1 MKISIVI
8 PAHNEEKNVEKIIS
22 LLLNNFDDY
31 IKEIIIVNDCS
42 TDNTALI
49 LNKLKKKIKKIKP
62 LHRKGKNGVGN
73 AIKDGLR
80 IVDKSCDYVLLLDC
94 DFVENIKDIK
104 EMLKQVSDFDGLV
117 GSRYMKKGSLVNYP
131 TAKKIANRAFH
142 KLIHLLLRIKHVD
155 LTNNFKLYKMQI
167 VERILPLLESEGFSI
182 NAETGLYPVLLG
194 YRIKEIPVSWIGR
207 TTEMG
212 SSNFQVIK
220 AGPGYVRVLIK
231 ALIFKYFNQRGKL

>member
-8 PAHNEEKNVEKIIS
+8 PAHNEEKNIERIIN

-49 LNKLKKKIKKIKP
+49 LNKLKKTIKKIEP

-73 AIKDGLR
+73 AIRDGLR

-104 EMLKQVSDFDGLV
+104 KMLKQ
-117 GSRYMKKGSLVNYP
+117 
-131 TAKKIANRAFH
+131 A
-142 KLIHLLLRIKHVD
+142 
-155 LTNNFKLYKMQI
+155 
-167 VERILPLLESEGFSI
+167 
-182 NAETGLYPVLLG
+182 
-194 YRIKEIPVSWIGR
+194 
-207 TTEMG
+207 
-212 SSNFQVIK
+212 SNFD
-220 AGPGYVRVLIK
+220 
-231 ALIFKYFNQRGKL
+231 

>member
-8 PAHNEEKNVEKIIS
+8 PAHNEEKNIERIIN

-49 LNKLKKKIKKIKP
+49 LNKLKKTIKKIEP

-73 AIKDGLR
+73 AIRDGLR

-104 EMLKQVSDFDGLV
+104 KMLKQASNFDGLV
-117 GSRYMKKGSLVNYP
+117 GSRYIKKGSLINYP
-131 TAKKIANRAFH
+131 VAKKIANRIFH
-142 KLIHLLLRIKHVD
+142 KLINLLLGIKHVD
-155 LTNNFKLYKMQI
+155 LTNNFKLYKMQVI
-167 VERILPLLESEGFSI
+167 ESILPLLDSSGFSI

-194 YRIKEIPVSWIGR
+194 YRIKEVPVSWVGR
-207 TTEMG
+207 TAEMG
-212 SSNFQVIK
+212 RSNFQVMK
-220 AGPGYVRVLIK
+220 AGPGYIKVLIK
-231 ALIFKYFNQRGKL
+231 ALRFKYFNK

>member
-8 PAHNEEKNVEKIIS
+8 PAHNEEKNVERIIN

-31 IKEIIIVNDCS
+31 IGEIIIVNDCS

-49 LNKLKKKIKKIKP
+49 LNKLKMKIKKIKP
-62 LHRKGKNGVGN
+62 LHRKGEKGVGN
-73 AIKDGLR
+73 AIRGGLR

-104 EMLKQVSDFDGLV
+104 KMLKQASNFDGLV
-117 GSRYMKKGSLVNYP
+117 GSRYIKKGSLVNYP
-131 TAKKIANRAFH
+131 VAKKIANRIFH
-142 KLIHLLLRIKHVD
+142 KLINLLLGIKHVD
-155 LTNNFKLYKMQI
+155 LTNNFKLYKMQVI
-167 VERILPLLESEGFSI
+167 ESILPLLDSSGFSI

-194 YRIKEIPVSWIGR
+194 YKIKEIPVSWIGR
-207 TTEMG
+207 TVEMG
-212 SSNFQVIK
+212 RSNFQVVK

-231 ALIFKYFNQRGKL
+231 ALIFKYLNQ